1 MKLRLSK
8 KKSIII
14 TSIFFAILA
23 GAGGYLL
30 WRVNSVNTLS
40 EQLTEAGYITTT
52 NATTGRVTV
61 TDTKTGVTR
70 TVVANN
76 NYKTATGMDQNC
88 AENEIGYQCGDALCC
103 RPFVASND
111 TPSGPVCGNN
121 SCESGETIANCQ
133 NDCAKCGDNICSSP
147 TETLAS
153 CPGDCAVCGDKVCTS
168 PTETL
173 ANCPGDCAVCGD
185 KICTSPTETL
195 ANCPGDCAVCGDNI
209 CSSTETSESCS
220 KDCLCKDLTWA
231 NKPDGEYPTDQ
242 TFSGISVTNI
252 NSKSTSGTGVT
263 VTLNTTSVPVCS
275 TGVATCYTLS
285 NNTNGYQVISITL
298 FNGVTKIEE
307 ATYLL
312 SLTLPVDTGLCAST
326 SVSTS
331 ATFTIKAGAVV
342 VDVVPDTGLFD
353 GVMGKIY
360 LGAGFV
366 FLGIMTTQ
374 FSKFGYLFN
383 TIGERN
389 RVVLEEKRRQRE
401 EDKRNRFERRF
412 K

>member
-8 KKSIII
+8 KKSIIL
-14 TSIFFAILA
+14 TSIFFAVLA
-23 GAGGYLL
+23 GTGGYLL
-30 WRVNSVNTLS
+30 WRVNSSNTLS
-40 EQLTEAGYITTT
+40 EQLTEAGYIVKKTDLITGKKVIIDPNTGKETTL
-52 NATTGRVTV
+52 
-61 TDTKTGVTR
+61 
-70 TVVANN
+70 VAD
-76 NYKTATGMDQNC
+76 NYYTATGVNQNC
-88 AENEIGYQCGDALCC
+88 AEDEVGYQCKINGKDSLCC
-103 RPFVASND
+103 NKATVSND
-111 TPSGPVCGNN
+111 TSGPVCGNN
-121 SCESGETIANCQ
+121 SCESGETLTNCQ

-153 CPGDCAVCGDKVCTS
+153 CPGDCAKCGDKV
-168 PTETL
+168 
-173 ANCPGDCAVCGD
+173 
-185 KICTSPTETL
+185 CTSPTETL

-220 KDCLCKDLTWA
+220 KDCLCKDLTWT

-263 VTLNTTSVPVCS
+263 VTLNSTNVPACS

-285 NNTNGYQVISITL
+285 NNTSGYQVIGITL
-298 FNGVTKIEE
+298 FNGTAKIEE
-307 ATYLL
+307 STYLL
-312 SLTLPVDTGLCAST
+312 SLTLPVDTGSCAST
-326 SVSTS
+326 TVTTS
-331 ATFTIKAGAVV
+331 ATFTIKADAVA
-342 VDVVPDTGLFD
+342 VVPDTGLFD

-360 LGAGFV
+360 LGTGLV

-389 RVVLEEKRRQRE
+389 RVVLEERKIKKE
-401 EDKRNRFERRF
+401 EIKRNRFERRF